1 MTDILKFIILGLVE
15 GLTEFL
21 PVSSTAHLIVSENLL
36 GIENS
41 KFLNFFTVFVQ
52 LGAIAAVPFLY
63 FKRLF
68 ASGFSIYYTIVASFI
83 PAVILG
89 VLLDDFLE
97 ALFEG
102 YWFIAASW
110 ILGGLLLIR
119 IDKIL
124 PAKDNSIEIQSIT
137 FVQAFK
143 IGLFQCIA
151 MIPGVSRSGATIV
164 GGRVLGLSHSAAVEY
179 SFLLGIPTILGAC
192 AKKLLDYRHDF
203 DVLFTQ
209 EHIQFLG
216 IGTVISFVVAMLTI
230 KWMVGFVRQHGFSLF
245 GFYRIIAGVLLSMYL
260 WMN

>member
-1 MTDILKFIILGLVE
+1 MTEFLKYIILGLVE

-68 ASGFSIYYTIVASFI
+68 ASGFSIYLTIIASFV

-97 ALFEG
+97 DLFQG
-102 YWFIAASW
+102 YWFIAGSW
-110 ILGGLLLIR
+110 FLGGLLLIR
-119 IDKIL
+119 IDRWL
-124 PAKDNSIEIQSIT
+124 PSKSDSIEIQSISYL
-137 FVQAFK
+137 QAFK

-164 GGRVLGLSHSAAVEY
+164 GGRFLGLSHSAAVEY
-179 SFLLGIPTILGAC
+179 SFLLGIPTILGAS

-203 DVLFTQ
+203 DVLFTK
-209 EHIQFLG
+209 EHLQFLG
-216 IGTVISFVVAMLTI
+216 IGTLVSFVVALLTI
-230 KWMVGFVRQHGFSLF
+230 KWMVGFVRKHGFTLF
-245 GFYRIIAGVLLSMYL
+245 GYYRIIAGLLLSVYL
-260 WMN
+260 WMS

>member
-1 MTDILKFIILGLVE
+1 MTEILKTIILGLVE

-68 ASGFSIYYTIVASFI
+68 ASGLSIYYTIIASFI

-97 ALFEG
+97 ALFQG
-102 YWFIAASW
+102 YWFIAGSW
-110 ILGGLLLIR
+110 IMGGFILIR
-119 IDKIL
+119 IDAWL
-124 PAKDNSIEIQSIT
+124 PSKSDSTEINAISYLK
-137 FVQAFK
+137 AFK
-143 IGLFQCIA
+143 IGLFQCID

-203 DVLFTQ
+203 DVLFTK

-216 IGTVISFVVAMLTI
+216 IGTLVSCIVALLTI
-230 KWMVGFVRQHGFSLF
+230 HWMVGFVKKHGFKLF
-245 GFYRIIAGVLLSMYL
+245 GYYRIIVGLLLSVYL
-260 WMN
+260 WMS

>member
-1 MTDILKFIILGLVE
+1 MTEIVKTIILGIVE

-21 PVSSTAHLIVSENLL
+21 PVSSTAHLIITENLL

-52 LGAIAAVPFLY
+52 LGAIAAVPLLY

-68 ASGFSIYYTIVASFI
+68 GLGLSIYFTIIFSFI

-97 ALFEG
+97 ALFQG
-102 YWFIAASW
+102 YWFIAGSW
-110 ILGGLLLIR
+110 ILGGLILIR
-119 IDKIL
+119 IDAWL
-124 PAKDNSIEIQSIT
+124 PAKTDALEIPSISYLR
-137 FVQAFK
+137 AFK
-143 IGLFQCIA
+143 IGLCQCMA

-164 GGRVLGLSHSAAVEY
+164 GGRMFGLSHSAAVEY

-192 AKKLLDYRHDF
+192 AKKLVDYRHDF
-203 DVLFTQ
+203 DVLFTK
-209 EHIQFLG
+209 EHLQFLG
-216 IGTVISFVVAMLTI
+216 IGTAISFVIAMLTI
-230 KWMVGFVRQHGFSLF
+230 KWMVGFVSKHGFTLF
-245 GFYRIIAGVLLSMYL
+245 GYYRIIIGVGLSIYL

>member
-1 MTDILKFIILGLVE
+1 MTEILKTIILGLVE

-68 ASGFSIYYTIVASFI
+68 ASGLSIYYTIIASFI

-97 ALFEG
+97 ALFQG
-102 YWFIAASW
+102 YWFIAGSW
-110 ILGGLLLIR
+110 IVGGFILIR
-119 IDKIL
+119 IDAWL
-124 PAKDNSIEIQSIT
+124 PSKAVSTEINAIS
-137 FVQAFK
+137 FLKAFK

-151 MIPGVSRSGATIV
+151 GKS
-164 GGRVLGLSHSAAVEY
+164 L
-179 SFLLGIPTILGAC
+179 
-192 AKKLLDYRHDF
+192 
-203 DVLFTQ
+203 
-209 EHIQFLG
+209 
-216 IGTVISFVVAMLTI
+216 
-230 KWMVGFVRQHGFSLF
+230 SLF
-245 GFYRIIAGVLLSMYL
+245 PTRPSRPTTARPGADEIAACVRLSESSS
-260 WMN
+260 

>member
-1 MTDILKFIILGLVE
+1 MSEILKTIILGIVE

-68 ASGFSIYYTIVASFI
+68 ASGLSIYFTIIASFI
-83 PAVILG
+83 PAVIFG
-89 VLLDDFLE
+89 LLVDDLLE
-97 ALFEG
+97 ALFQG
-102 YWFIAASW
+102 YWFIAGSW
-110 ILGGLLLIR
+110 IIGGLILIK
-119 IDKIL
+119 IDTWL
-124 PAKDNSIEIQSIT
+124 PAKSTAIEIQSISYLD
-137 FVQAFK
+137 AFK
-143 IGLFQCIA
+143 IGLFQCLA

-203 DVLFTQ
+203 DVIFTN

-216 IGTVISFVVAMLTI
+216 VGTSISFIIALLTI
-230 KWMVGFVRQHGFSLF
+230 KWMVGFVRLHGFKLF
-245 GFYRIIAGVLLSMYL
+245 GYYRIIVGLLLSIYL
-260 WMN
+260 WMS

>member
-1 MTDILKFIILGLVE
+1 MSEILKTIILGLVE

-21 PVSSTAHLIVSENLL
+21 PVSSTAHLLVSENLL

-68 ASGFSIYYTIVASFI
+68 ASGLSIYYTIIASFI
-83 PAVILG
+83 PAVVLG

-97 ALFEG
+97 ALFQG
-102 YWFIAASW
+102 YWFIAGSW

-119 IDKIL
+119 IDQWL
-124 PAKDNSIEIQSIT
+124 PEKLDSIEIHSISYLK
-137 FVQAFK
+137 AFK

-164 GGRVLGLSHSAAVEY
+164 GGRVLGLSHAAAVEY

-192 AKKLLDYRHDF
+192 AKKLLDYRNDF
-203 DVLFTQ
+203 DVLFTKD
-209 EHIQFLG
+209 HIQFLS
-216 IGTVISFVVAMLTI
+216 IGTVISFVVALLTI
-230 KWMVGFVRQHGFSLF
+230 KWMVGFVKKYGFALF
-245 GFYRIIAGVLLSMYL
+245 GYYRIVVGLLFCAYL
-260 WMN
+260 WMS